1 MEDFDFIKKL
11 NHIKFNEDNV
21 INASIATFIL
31 NNLEQIDEWTSTSV
45 ANACFTSSSSII
57 RFCQKLNLSGWT
69 ELKYQL
75 KVVNQRIRN
84 SGRQVNTNLQLKNNV
99 TYFFNEYMKVREED
113 NNRLY
118 LDFINKDT
126 DLIAK
131 KIIDAKIIF
140 IFGFGIS
147 YYSAISF
154 TQRLRWVNKNVICE
168 YDINVIYSYLPLVT
182 DDDVVI
188 CISLSGTNSLIG
200 EIIEEVKDKAYSIGI
215 FAKETKLVKSFKSYF
230 LIKSEEE
237 QLWSVFSI
245 RLQLLMQLLD
255 FLYAKIINFKL

>member
-11 NHIKFNEDNV
+11 KHIKFNEDNV

-31 NNLEQIDEWTSTSV
+31 NNLEQIDDWTSTSV
-45 ANACFTSSSSII
+45 ADACFTSSSSII

-75 KVVNQRIRN
+75 KLINQRIKN
-84 SGRQVNTNLQLKNNV
+84 SGRQVNTNVQLKNNI
-99 TYFFNEYMKVREED
+99 TYFFNEYMKIRDED

-126 DLIAK
+126 DLIVK
-131 KIIDAKIIF
+131 KIIDAKTIF

-147 YYSAISF
+147 YYPAISF

-168 YDINVIYSYLPLVT
+168 NDINVIYSYLPLVT
-182 DDDVVI
+182 ADDVII
-188 CISLSGTNSLIG
+188 CLSLSGTNKLIG

-215 FAKETKLVKSFKSYF
+215 FCKETKLVKSFKSYF

-255 FLYAKIINFKL
+255 FLYAKIISFNL

>member
-11 NHIKFNEDNV
+11 KHIKFNEDNV
-21 INASIATFIL
+21 INASIAAFIL

-45 ANACFTSSSSII
+45 ADACFTSSSSII

-75 KVVNQRIRN
+75 KVVNQRIKN
-84 SGRQVNTNLQLKNNV
+84 SGRQVNTNLQLKSNI
-99 TYFFNEYMKVREED
+99 TYFFNEYVKIRDED

-118 LDFINKDT
+118 LDFINKDN
-126 DLIAK
+126 DLIVK
-131 KIIDAKIIF
+131 KIIDAKTIF

-147 YYSAISF
+147 YYPAISF
-154 TQRLRWVNKNVICE
+154 AQRLRWVNKNVICE
-168 YDINVIYSYLPLVT
+168 NDINVIYSYLPLVT
-182 DDDVVI
+182 ADDVVI
-188 CISLSGTNSLIG
+188 CLSLSGTNNLIG
-200 EIIEEVKDKAYSIGI
+200 EIIEELKDKAYSIGI
-215 FAKETKLVKSFKSYF
+215 FSKETKLAKSFKSYF
-230 LIKSEEE
+230 VIKSEEE